1 MHLVR
6 YHVAVSIDG
15 FIAPK
20 DGSADWLNPYGKV
33 AMDFMATWMKQID
46 GVITGRATYD
56 QAIGM
61 GGFWGEKPAVVM
73 TSRPLAKPSKTVI
86 TAKDEAEGL
95 KQLNARM
102 KEGDIW
108 LFGGGV
114 TAGRF
119 LKAGLIDIIEVA
131 VVPVVLGE
139 GRPLFAG
146 GSAQITFEHTGS
158 RPIGSGC
165 VLNSYR
171 KIEATRQQPGQARPS
186 RSRSRRDSR

>member
-33 AMDFMATWMKQID
+33 AMDFMASWMKQIG

-61 GGFWGEKPAVVM
+61 GGFWGKKPAVVM
-73 TSRPLAKPSKTVI
+73 TSRALAKASKTLI

-95 KQLNARM
+95 AQLKARM
-102 KEGDIW
+102 SEGDIW

-119 LKAGLIDIIEVA
+119 LKAGLVDLIEVA
-131 VVPVVLGE
+131 VAPVALGE
-139 GRPLFAG
+139 GRPLFADG
-146 GSAQITFEHTGS
+146 PMQITFEHTGS
-158 RPIGSGC
+158 RPLGSGC

-171 KIEATRQQPGQARPS
+171 KIEATPPRPARGR
-186 RSRSRRDSR
+186 RSRSR